1 MSPCCASTGLDPTEP
16 VQGALLFGIGLAMSA
31 GHCTGMCGPLVAA
44 FGHARGRR
52 PQTRTR
58 FALDVGLYH
67 GGRLAAY
74 ALLGA
79 ALAAVGTA
87 ARTVLPG
94 LPLEAAVS
102 LGAGLVLVV
111 TAATVLATAAPDASG
126 PAAAPARALLAAASR
141 IGRPLQRL
149 GPIGLG
155 VANGFL
161 PCGPV
166 ALVALGAASARD
178 PWHGALSL
186 VTFGLGTVPL
196 LGVLTFGAGVWR
208 ARPRPALARVGSV
221 FLFFLAAQL
230 SLRGLAALGRVPHL
244 EVGSWPLW

>member
-1 MSPCCASTGLDPTEP
+1 VSPCCAPAGLDPTEP
-16 VQGALLFGIGLAMSA
+16 VQGTLLLGIGLAMSA

-44 FGHARGRR
+44 FGHARGSGSRSR
-52 PQTRTR
+52 AR

-67 GGRLAAY
+67 AGRLAAY

-79 ALAAVGTA
+79 ALAWAGTA
-87 ARTVLPG
+87 ARSALPS

-102 LGAGLVLVV
+102 LGAGVLL
-111 TAATVLATAAPDASG
+111 AATAAVVFATATPSSGG
-126 PAAAPARALLAAASR
+126 PAAAPARALLAAISR
-141 IGRPLQRL
+141 IGRPLARL

-155 VANGFL
+155 VTNGLL

-178 PWHGALSL
+178 PWHGAISL
-186 VTFGLGTVPL
+186 ATFGAGTLPL
-196 LGVLTFGAGVWR
+196 MAALTFGAGAWR
-208 ARPRPALARVGSV
+208 TRPRPSVARLGSV
-221 FLFFLAAQL
+221 FLLFLAAQL